1 MNIIQRVKNFFF
13 SSAQN
18 QDEIEEETEETPT
31 PSPVVSQKQKQ
42 HAESNRNEIM
52 SSVLTSCIDLVKIA
66 MATLLS
72 IFVPQYCEETG
83 STCTLQENFSNLSKF
98 NEFVIGWNFFTLG
111 LFVALTIVINKRETY
126 LINHLDASK
135 DHAFNS
141 LSVNCKDYPKILSRV
156 KEHNNK
162 LHFWTWFT
170 IAAFIFN
177 VLVSAILIYNYFYDG
192 FRSVTTLLANV
203 LLVSSKLYMLADICK
218 QCRQAKMLALSTLT
232 FTPSSFNVI
241 DSKYDKTVNTP
252 GVYFPMM
259 TLTID
264 KV

>member
-1 MNIIQRVKNFFF
+1 MNLMQRIKSFFF
-13 SSAQN
+13 SPSSTNDDQKEQEIEMTQTTSTQTKKAQN
-18 QDEIEEETEETPT
+18 
-31 PSPVVSQKQKQ
+31 
-42 HAESNRNEIM
+42 ESNRNEIM

-83 STCTLQENFSNLSKF
+83 STCTLQENFSNLTKF

-111 LFVALTIVINKRETY
+111 LFVGLTIIINKRETY
-126 LINHLDASK
+126 LINHLDSSK
-135 DHAFNS
+135 DHSFNS
-141 LSVNCKDYPKILSRV
+141 LTTNCKDYPKILTRV

-162 LHFWTWFT
+162 LHFWTWVT
-170 IAAFIFN
+170 ITAFIFN
-177 VLVSAILIYNYFYDG
+177 VLVSAILIYHYFYDG
-192 FRSVTTLLANV
+192 FRSVTTLIANV

-241 DSKYDKTVNTP
+241 DSKYDKTKNIP

>member
-1 MNIIQRVKNFFF
+1 MNMLKRIKDFFWSKSQDKVQIEMTQVKH
-13 SSAQN
+13 Q
-18 QDEIEEETEETPT
+18 ETKQQET
-31 PSPVVSQKQKQ
+31 
-42 HAESNRNEIM
+42 SNRNEIV
-52 SSVLTSCIDLVKIA
+52 SSVFSSCIDLVKIA

-83 STCTLQENFSNLSKF
+83 TTCTLQENFSNLTKF

-111 LFVALTIVINKRETY
+111 LFVGLTIVINKRETY

-141 LSVNCKDYPKILSRV
+141 LSINCKDYPKILSRV

-177 VLVSAILIYNYFYDG
+177 VLVSAILIYKYFYDG
-192 FRSVTTLLANV
+192 FRSVSTLLANV
-203 LLVSSKLYMLADICK
+203 LLVSSKLYMLSDICK
-218 QCRQAKMLALSTLT
+218 QCRQAKMLALSTIT
-232 FTPSSFNVI
+232 FIPSSFNVI
-241 DSKYDKTVNTP
+241 DQKYDKTSHIP
-252 GVYFPMM
+252 GVYHPMM
-259 TLTID
+259 TLTLD